1 MESGVIS
8 TLGCYLNKYGSGE
21 ATMESPLLIAQI
33 ISQGQTNFVKEI
45 ASMIFFQIIGVS
57 IKLSSYGSGGA
68 VTLILNVNGSLRD
81 LITFFF

>member
-33 ISQGQTNFVKEI
+33 ISQGETNFIKEI
-45 ASMIFFQIIGVS
+45 ASMIFFPNHRRFYQIIIIWFRWS
-57 IKLSSYGSGGA
+57 DDGA
-68 VTLILNVNGSLRD
+68 AAFNCRI
-81 LITFFF
+81 